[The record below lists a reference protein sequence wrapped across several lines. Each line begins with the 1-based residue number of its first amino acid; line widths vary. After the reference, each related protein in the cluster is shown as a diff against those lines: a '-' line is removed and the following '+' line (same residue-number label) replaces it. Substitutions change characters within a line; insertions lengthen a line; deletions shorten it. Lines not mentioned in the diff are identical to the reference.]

1 MYDPTVCDIV
11 VRTAKGFLQI
21 YLVRMT
27 EMEPW
32 YPALL
37 GLAEQYRYVCS
48 TYRIQFS
55 VADLDPHGSR
65 NFACILIRNE
75 KNSKPDS
82 VPE

>member
-37 GLAEQYRYVCS
+37 GLAEHLAARRRHQGRPPTDVRHRE
-48 TYRIQFS
+48 TIGPNRAE
-55 VADLDPHGSR
+55 VAGNP
-65 NFACILIRNE
+65 
-75 KNSKPDS
+75 
-82 VPE
+82 

>member
-32 YPALL
+32 YPARL
-37 GLAEQYRYVCS
+37 GLAEQYRYVVHIEFS
-48 TYRIQFS
+48 SVLRIWICM
-55 VADLDPHGSR
+55 DPE
-65 NFACILIRNE
+65 ILPV
-75 KNSKPDS
+75 S
-82 VPE
+82 

>member
-37 GLAEQYRYVCS
+37 GLAEQYRYVVHIEFS
-48 TYRIQFS
+48 SVLRIWIRM
-55 VADLDPHGSR
+55 DPE
-65 NFACILIRNE
+65 ILPV
-75 KNSKPDS
+75 S
-82 VPE
+82 

>member
-37 GLAEQYRYVCS
+37 GLAEQYRYVVHIEFS
-48 TYRIQFS
+48 SVLRIWIRR
-55 VADLDPHGSR
+55 DPE
-65 NFACILIRNE
+65 ILPV
-75 KNSKPDS
+75 S
-82 VPE
+82 